1 MKTQSYQKLFG
12 FVVVALVAALLIAP
26 LSVMY
31 AWKSPVA
38 SADSEIYYADENY
51 NGGGN
56 YTQEREEFN
65 YASKTVEMS
74 ISVNFNHPNYFNM
87 NSALTNSCACSAG
100 ANIIAYYDRFYPN
113 LVPGFEPGF
122 QRPTY
127 YSYFGMGA
135 FYDQQQG
142 IINDMYDV
150 MGTNTNGAGTS
161 KPQYNQGLADYV
173 TSHGQNISYT
183 SVASNNLLDL
193 NALYNQLQAGHPVT
207 LFLNGYNIVSC
218 VDNGS
223 SVSLLKF
230 IYTSTHMMV
239 VFGMEKVSY
248 YNTAGQLVQQYVY
261 LEIATCLDLYG
272 CVYIVNHNGM
282 LVDAEAVSI
291 T

>member
-26 LSVMY
+26 LSVVY
-31 AWKSPVA
+31 AWNSPVA

-65 YASKTVEMS
+65 YAYKTVDMS
-74 ISVNFNHPNYFNM
+74 ISLNYNHPNYFNM

-100 ANIIAYYDRFYPN
+100 ANIIGYYMYH
-113 LVPGFEPGF
+113 
-122 QRPTY
+122 
-127 YSYFGMGA
+127 
-135 FYDQQQG
+135 G
-142 IINDMYDV
+142 IINDLYDA

-161 KPQYNQGLADYV
+161 KSQYNQGLADYV

-183 SVASNNLLDL
+183 SVASNNVLDL

-218 VDNGS
+218 VDNDS

-248 YNTAGQLVQQYVY
+248 YNSAGQLIKQYTY

>member
-26 LSVMY
+26 LSVVY
-31 AWKSPVA
+31 AWNSPVA

-65 YASKTVEMS
+65 YASKTVEDKILLNS
-74 ISVNFNHPNYFNM
+74 RYPEYFNM
-87 NSALTNSCACSAG
+87 NSNLTNSCACSAG

-113 LVPGFEPGF
+113 LVPNFEPGF

-127 YSYFGMGA
+127 YSYFGMGL
-135 FYDQQQG
+135 FDEQQG
-142 IINDMYDV
+142 IINDLYAA

-183 SVASNNLLDL
+183 SVASNNVLDI

-218 VDNGS
+218 GDTGS
-223 SVSLLKF
+223 SISLLKL

-248 YNTAGQLVQQYVY
+248 YNSAGQMIQQYTY
-261 LEIATCLDLYG
+261 LHIASCMDLTN

>member
-1 MKTQSYQKLFG
+1 MKTQSYQKFFG

-31 AWKSPVA
+31 AWNSPVA
-38 SADSEIYYADENY
+38 SADTEIYYADENY

-56 YTQEREEFN
+56 YTQEQEVFD
-65 YASKTVEMS
+65 YASKTVEDKILLNS
-74 ISVNFNHPNYFNM
+74 TYPEYFNM
-87 NSALTNSCACSAG
+87 NSNLSNSCACSAG

-113 LVPGFEPGF
+113 LVPEFEPGF

-127 YSYFGMGA
+127 YSYFGMGL
-135 FYDQQQG
+135 FDEQQG
-142 IINDMYDV
+142 IINDMYAA

-161 KPQYNQGLADYV
+161 KSQYNQGLADYV

-183 SVASNNLLDL
+183 SVASNNVLDL

-207 LFLNGYNIVSC
+207 LFLNGYNISSC
-218 VDNGS
+218 GDTGAS
-223 SVSLLKF
+223 ISLLKL

-248 YNTAGQLVQQYVY
+248 YNNAGQMIQQYTY
-261 LEIATCLDLYG
+261 LHIASCMDLTN

>member
-31 AWKSPVA
+31 AWNSPVA

-56 YTQEREEFN
+56 YTEEDEEFN

-74 ISVNFNHPNYFNM
+74 ISLNYNHPEYFNM

-113 LVPGFEPGF
+113 LVPNFEPGF

-142 IINDMYDV
+142 IINDMYDA

-161 KPQYNQGLADYV
+161 KAQYNQGLADYV
-173 TSHGQNISYT
+173 TSHGQNISFT
-183 SVASNNLLDL
+183 SVGSNNSLDV

-207 LFLNGYNIVSC
+207 LFLNGYNIVSRS
-218 VDNGS
+218 DNGS
-223 SVSLLKF
+223 TLRLFKL

-239 VFGMEKVSY
+239 AFGMEKVSY
-248 YNTAGQLVQQYVY
+248 YNTSGQLLRQYTY
-261 LEIATCLDLYG
+261 LEIATCLDITN